1 MRVRTGTGEKFG
13 VKVNV
18 VKIINNFFGEGIT
31 VAGLLTGTDLIGQL
45 KGRDLGDKLLIPLVM
60 TIDYT
65 SHSTDKNKFL
75 DDITLKEAEKELNIE
90 IVPTPNNGTQL
101 LKNILGVE

>member
-1 MRVRTGTGEKFG
+1 M
-13 VKVNV
+13 
-18 VKIINNFFGEGIT
+18 I
-31 VAGLLTGTDLIGQL
+31 AQL
-45 KGRDLGDKLLIPLVM
+45 KDKPLGDCLLIPLVM

-75 DDITLKEAEKELNIE
+75 DDITLKQAEKELNIK
-90 IVPTPNNGTQL
+90 IVPTQNDGTQL